1 MKRYD
6 FNSFEEFSE
15 SGTAGEYEV
24 LTVVT
29 ENGWIK
35 SDLLTECKSWKTAL
49 RRFFK
54 LLDPDNSNP
63 AFDGWY
69 ECMRESAEG
78 GLFKMNDSM
87 MANGTRNPF
96 PCYAYEIEA
105 IDENIWY
112 IFLNVHP
119 GEYPTEPEESD
130 NTTEAEAKEEDTM
143 NATTNTSPAYIIS
156 ENPQFGSLEITF
168 SEKPAETVRAA
179 LDGEIAPA
187 TAGKVTE
194 TKAAKVDKEALR
206 AEFAKAWSS
215 QKMIDFCVNKVAAVA
230 VLPSGEIVTVD
241 KKSIETRFCFGESG
255 YDYEEAQAAARH
267 AAQSQ
272 GYFRSENMSHFD
284 KWISDLEE
292 ARNMTGNYLL
302 TINAG
307 CYNGQTADC
316 KLRSINFQRIS
327 KVLDDLGGSAFLADL
342 PGHTITERGSG
353 RNYRIATREEVDA
366 ILTAYKEARAAH
378 EKKVNAYLKRYGMSK
393 VDTWTYWIDA

>member
-1 MKRYD
+1 M
-6 FNSFEEFSE
+6 
-15 SGTAGEYEV
+15 
-24 LTVVT
+24 
-29 ENGWIK
+29 
-35 SDLLTECKSWKTAL
+35 
-49 RRFFK
+49 
-54 LLDPDNSNP
+54 SN
-63 AFDGWY
+63 
-69 ECMRESAEG
+69 
-78 GLFKMNDSM
+78 
-87 MANGTRNPF
+87 
-96 PCYAYEIEA
+96 
-105 IDENIWY
+105 
-112 IFLNVHP
+112 
-119 GEYPTEPEESD
+119 
-130 NTTEAEAKEEDTM
+130 
-143 NATTNTSPAYIIS
+143 YIIS

-168 SEKPAETVRAA
+168 SEKPAETVREALKALKFRWNGKRGLWYGFADAETVRAA
-179 LDGEIAPA
+179 LDGESAPA

-206 AEFAKAWSS
+206 AEFAKAWGS
-215 QKMIDFCVNKVAAVA
+215 QEMIDFCVNKVAAA
-230 VLPSGEIVTVD
+230 AILPSGEIVTVD
-241 KKSIETRFCFGESG
+241 KQSIETRFCFGESG

-272 GYFRSENMSHFD
+272 DYFRAENMSHFD

-342 PGHTITERGSG
+342 PGQTITERGSG